1 MANQADVRKLDNQI
15 DQNGKTVSTN
25 DRSLDGTFNDKKYD
39 VSEMVYPQDLLS
51 NDERYGSN
59 FVVFYINVS
68 DSARPLDVGG
78 NVLGN
83 GDYVQD
89 YDKRVTSSIQE
100 SNLSEGQAVAG
111 VLGQN
116 LLAGAGLGAIGSVL
130 RGNIG
135 GAIAGGIA
143 GGALATVPVALLA
156 AGGIGIQKGRKRL
169 KKAIMMHM
177 PNDIKTSY
185 SMIYGVADLKNFA
198 IGAEGGAK
206 VMDAVMAFGQSLGDD
221 SAAGTGS
228 SIDRL
233 KNAFSKAGAAGGGLG
248 AAGAALALSTPNAA
262 GLQALAGVAPNPR
275 TELLFNGVDFR
286 SFAMAYQFFPRNK
299 DELILVENIIDE
311 FKYHMHPEYLGDNK
325 FIYVNPSEFDI
336 SFYHADEENPHIPKL
351 TSSVLVN
358 MVTDY
363 TPQGVWAATADGA
376 PIQIN
381 LILQFKE
388 LATLT
393 KDAIRK
399 GY

>member
-1 MANQADVRKLDNQI
+1 MAFQADVRKIDNKI
-15 DQNGKTVSTN
+15 DETSSTN
-25 DRSLDGTFNDKKYD
+25 DRTIDGTFDSNKYD

-68 DSARPLDVGG
+68 DAARPMDVGG
-78 NVLGN
+78 NTLGA
-83 GDYVQD
+83 GDYVKD

-100 SNLSEGQAVAG
+100 SNLSEAQAVAG

-116 LLAGAGLGAIGSVL
+116 LFAGAGLGAIGSFL
-130 RGNIG
+130 RGNFVGSAIG
-135 GAIAGGIA
+135 GAAS
-143 GGALATVPVALLA
+143 GALATVPVALLA
-156 AGGIGIQKGRKRL
+156 ASGIGIQKGRKRL

-177 PNDIKTSY
+177 PNDVKTQY

-198 IGAEGGAK
+198 IGAEGGGK
-206 VMDAVMAFGQSLGDD
+206 IIDAVKAMGQSIAED
-221 SAAGTGS
+221 SAAGTPTV
-228 SIDRL
+228 DRL
-233 KNAFSKAGAAGGGLG
+233 KNAFRAGGAAGEGLG
-248 AAGAALALSTPNAA
+248 TAGAALALSTPNAA

-299 DELILVENIIDE
+299 EEMILIENIIDE
-311 FKYHMHPEYLGDNK
+311 FKYHMHPEYLGNNK

-336 SFYHADEENPHIPKL
+336 SFYHKDEENPHLPKL

-358 MVTDY
+358 MITDY
-363 TPQGVWAATADGA
+363 TPQGVWAATNDGA
-376 PIQIN
+376 PIQVN

-393 KDAIRK
+393 KEAIRK